1 MLTRDQVLNSL
12 ITSACHASD
21 FINYLLAKFVNQVVE
36 TRERVAPPHPTL
48 RPLIFLISFFIYK
61 LDTNGRIPW
70 KKLKTLI
77 GR

>member
-36 TRERVAPPHPTL
+36 TRERVGPPSPTL
-48 RPLIFLISFFIYK
+48 RPLIFYFFFLYINWTQMEEYHGK
-61 LDTNGRIPW
+61 N
-70 KKLKTLI
+70 
-77 GR
+77 